1 VSVGTTFDLT
11 SITFDAEVPT
21 WDAGLFAGFAQFE
34 LDDGTIIS
42 LEFVNTRTSGI
53 TFDRSM
59 FRAPFGTTWFQ
70 SGDARR
76 SPELF
81 TVEVTVVDDA
91 LGISSAAPVA
101 NALIDVAPRVV
112 RVESNIGVFFVLGLL
127 SVSRSPVESGYR
139 LAFEFGSLD
148 GLRV

>member
-1 VSVGTTFDLT
+1 VSLGTTFDMT
-11 SITFDAEVPT
+11 GITFDAEVPT
-21 WDAGLFAGFAQFE
+21 WDAGLSAGAGQFE
-34 LDDGTIIS
+34 LDDGTILP

-91 LGISSAAPVA
+91 LGIASAAPVA

-112 RVESNIGVFFVLGLL
+112 RVESNIGRFFVLGLL